1 MKNRIELKFDELKAQ
16 GRKAFIP
23 FVTAGDATEQDTVDA
38 VLALVE
44 NGADIIELGVP
55 FSDPIAEGPVIQE
68 ANIRAS
74 HMTMQKVFELAGRI
88 RKMISNPILFLMYYN
103 QIYHYGAEAFMAK
116 CAETGVDGLIIPDL
130 PLEERGEIK
139 AACDRYNIVQIA
151 LITPTSGDRISAI
164 CSGARGYLYCVSST
178 GVTGVRES
186 FDTDF
191 SSFMGAVKSC
201 SDVPTAIGFGIST
214 PEQVRELKK
223 YSDGIIIG
231 SAIVKLLA
239 ASEDKAA
246 AAAEYA
252 RSIRAALDE

>member
-1 MKNRIELKFDELKAQ
+1 MKNRIESKFDELKKQ

-23 FVTAGDATEQDTVDA
+23 FVTAGDPTEQDTYDVVMA
-38 VLALVE
+38 LAE

-68 ANIRAS
+68 ANIRAA
-74 HMTMQKVFELAGRI
+74 HMTMPKVFDLAGRI
-88 RKMISNPILFLMYYN
+88 RASIDKPILFLMYYN

-130 PLEERGEIK
+130 PLEEREEIK
-139 AACDRYNIVQIA
+139 EACDKYNIIHIA
-151 LITPTSGDRISAI
+151 LITPTSGSRIKEI
-164 CSGARGYLYCVSST
+164 CEGTRGYLYCVSSV
-178 GVTGVRES
+178 GVTGVRQS

-191 SSFMGAVKSC
+191 SRFMGEIKSC
-201 SDVPTAIGFGIST
+201 SSTPAAIGFGIST
-214 PEQVRELKK
+214 PEQVKELKK

-239 ASEDKAA
+239 ASEDKPS

-252 RSIRAALDE
+252 RSIRRALDE